1 MLDALPD
8 EGEAALEGGFS
19 LPNRRVD
26 GVVDGVEELSDLMNA
41 EKCIGVE
48 DERNNEFARSEC
60 AAVKGRVPRVG
71 EGVAAVG
78 TSNSGTV
85 VPGLDGGFATLWTG
99 CLFPGLLTAPLDLR
113 IERLWPQHY

>member
-1 MLDALPD
+1 MTRFVDLGWSTDGVLDALPD

-48 DERNNEFARSEC
+48 M
-60 AAVKGRVPRVG
+60 
-71 EGVAAVG
+71 
-78 TSNSGTV
+78 
-85 VPGLDGGFATLWTG
+85 L
-99 CLFPGLLTAPLDLR
+99 
-113 IERLWPQHY
+113 